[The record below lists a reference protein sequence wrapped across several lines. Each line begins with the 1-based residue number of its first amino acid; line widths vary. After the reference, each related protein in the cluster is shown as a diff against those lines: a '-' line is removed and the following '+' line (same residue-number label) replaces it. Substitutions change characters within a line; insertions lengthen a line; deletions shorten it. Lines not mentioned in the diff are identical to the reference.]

1 MQWITNDYQKMNKKF
16 SNLLIVLF
24 FEEKK
29 IFCEFHLM
37 LDILNLLYC
46 LYCAPK
52 ESLELFPL
60 QTTEDKEGVRVNQG
74 CLYCTSCTRFY
85 IIKDEILYLSQDN
98 LREKEEELDFL
109 Q

>member
-1 MQWITNDYQKMNKKF
+1 
-16 SNLLIVLF
+16 
-24 FEEKK
+24 
-29 IFCEFHLM
+29 M

-98 LREKEEELDFL
+98 LREKDEELDFL
-109 Q
+109 QEWQTDLPEKVVFQSKPWNLTTN

>member
-1 MQWITNDYQKMNKKF
+1 M
-16 SNLLIVLF
+16 V
-24 FEEKK
+24 
-29 IFCEFHLM
+29 
-37 LDILNLLYC
+37 DILNLLYC

-60 QTTEDKEGVRVNQG
+60 QTTEYKEGVRVNQG

-98 LREKEEELDFL
+98 LRQKDEELDFL
-109 Q
+109 QEWQTDLPEKVVFQSKPWNLTTN